1 MCTVAQLIFYYSRC
15 DTKILIIQKA
25 CDTATKS
32 MRLLGHVDGGGG
44 RGKHK
49 TVPLG
54 DRCTEEL
61 KTKADDAI
69 NRPLLLIVEQQT
81 AKMTVL

>member
-1 MCTVAQLIFYYSRC
+1 
-15 DTKILIIQKA
+15 
-25 CDTATKS
+25 

-44 RGKHK
+44 GEHNN
-49 TVPLG
+49 VPLG

-81 AKMTVL
+81 AKMTVV

>member
-1 MCTVAQLIFYYSRC
+1 
-15 DTKILIIQKA
+15 
-25 CDTATKS
+25 
-32 MRLLGHVDGGGG
+32 MRLLGHVDGGE
-44 RGKHK
+44 HK

-81 AKMTVL
+81 AKITVL